1 MRLLFDRLR
10 YRHFIRY
17 VHRLGDAENFTFL
30 LEKEGIDY
38 HYFQEGKIF
47 VFMAKAPVP
56 EDKLAVLRALTS
68 EAIGDVMV
76 KIRGF

>member
-1 MRLLFDRLR
+1 MFERLR

-17 VHRLGDAENFTFL
+17 VSSLGVAENFTFL

-38 HYFQEGKIF
+38 RYFADGEIF
-47 VFMAKAPVP
+47 VFKAKAPVP
-56 EDKLAVLRALTS
+56 EEKLRELRAMSS
-68 EAIGDVMV
+68 EEIAGAMV